1 MDERDSRVVP
11 YVPREEE
18 TGGDEARLEVQAT
31 RREVVQVPLRR
42 IGAAGA
48 EHDEVAK
55 PAAVG
60 GGRTAGGHCSTF
72 GTIFTAGPKP
82 CLPGAMQVDAEG
94 KLSELHTKKKKSGL
108 DTSAPELQATWADV
122 LDDASSTD
130 WMTMS

>member
-1 MDERDSRVVP
+1 MDERDSRIVP

-55 PAAVG
+55 LAAVG
-60 GGRTAGGHCSTF
+60 GGRTAGGHIEDLGKPFSPQ
-72 GTIFTAGPKP
+72 AQP
-82 CLPGAMQVDAEG
+82 CLLAMQVDAEG

-108 DTSAPELQATWADV
+108 DTSAPELQATWTDV